1 MTVMKQVVVLA
12 LVFNL
17 IFPAVLFAQE
27 TPPEPPKIV
36 DLKKDEKAPFA
47 GVLLNPTAGAQMLAN
62 QKFTEAGCKLK
73 VDFELKKIKAQHDL
87 MMESLKI
94 SMNAN
99 ENKYTS
105 VLKIKDE
112 EIERLSTIALDRPGD
127 YSHWW
132 AAGGFVVGALVSI
145 GIFYAASQAQK

>member
-1 MTVMKQVVVLA
+1 MKQLVA
-12 LVFNL
+12 LVLVFSL
-17 IFPAVLFAQE
+17 VFPVPLFAQE
-27 TPPEPPKIV
+27 TSPEPPKIV

-73 VDFELKKIKAQHDL
+73 VDFELKKLKAQHDL

-94 SMNAN
+94 SMNAS

-105 VLKIKDE
+105 LLKIKDE
-112 EIERLSTIALDRPGD
+112 EVERLSSIALERPND
-127 YSHWW
+127 YAHWW
-132 AAGGFVVGALVSI
+132 AAGGFITGALVSI
-145 GIFYAASQAQK
+145 GIFYAASQASK

>member
-1 MTVMKQVVVLA
+1 MKQAIALI
-12 LVFNL
+12 LVFNF
-17 IFPAVLFAQE
+17 IFPTPLFAQE
-27 TPPEPPKIV
+27 TPSEPPKIV
-36 DLKKDEKAPFA
+36 DLKKDEMAPFS

-73 VDFELKKIKAQHDL
+73 VDFEMKKIKAQHDL

-94 SMNAN
+94 SMNAS

-105 VLKIKDE
+105 LLKIKDQE
-112 EIERLSTIALDRPGD
+112 VERLSSIALDRPND

-132 AAGGFVVGALVSI
+132 AAGGFLVGALVSI
-145 GIFYAASQAQK
+145 GIFYAASQASK

>member
-1 MTVMKQVVVLA
+1 MKQIVILVLA
-12 LVFNL
+12 FNL
-17 IFPAVLFAQE
+17 IFPASLFAQE
-27 TPPEPPKIV
+27 TPSEPPKIV

-73 VDFELKKIKAQHDL
+73 VDFELKKIIAQHNL

-94 SMNAN
+94 SMNAS

-105 VLKIKDE
+105 LLKIKDE
-112 EIERLSTIALDRPGD
+112 EVDRLSSIALERPGD

-132 AAGGFVVGALVSI
+132 AAGGFIVGALVSI
-145 GIFYAASQAQK
+145 GIFYAASQANR

>member
-1 MTVMKQVVVLA
+1 MKQAIALI
-12 LVFNL
+12 LVFSF
-17 IFPAVLFAQE
+17 IFPAPLFAQE
-27 TPPEPPKIV
+27 TPSEPPKIV
-36 DLKKDEKAPFA
+36 DLEKDEKAPFS

-94 SMNAN
+94 SMNAS
-99 ENKYTS
+99 ESKYAS
-105 VLKIKDE
+105 LLLIKDE
-112 EIERLSTIALDRPGD
+112 EIDRLSSIALDQPGD

-132 AAGGFVVGALVSI
+132 AAGGFLVGALVSI
-145 GIFYAASQAQK
+145 GIFYAASQAK

>member
-1 MTVMKQVVVLA
+1 MKQAIALI
-12 LVFNL
+12 LVFSF
-17 IFPAVLFAQE
+17 IFPTPLFAQE
-27 TPPEPPKIV
+27 TPSEPPKIV

-73 VDFELKKIKAQHDL
+73 VDYEMKKIKAQHDL

-94 SMNAN
+94 SMNAS

-105 VLKIKDE
+105 LLKIKDQE
-112 EIERLSTIALDRPGD
+112 VERLSTIALDRPND
-127 YSHWW
+127 HSHWW
-132 AAGGFVVGALVSI
+132 AAGGFLVGALVSI
-145 GIFYAASQAQK
+145 GIFYAASQANK